1 VAHDQVRRGPVYTPG
16 ISGSCTFLLALIL
29 VLKGYRVR
37 GADAFDMPS
46 NWFSLHPPQ
55 GRSSLDALIDRAQG
69 RVERFAD
76 RLLDSR
82 RSWRWQHLVYEGS
95 WAVALS
101 VVTCGYLLFGR
112 LFLAKLF
119 FANSRCDG
127 CGTCT
132 EACPVGAIRMLGKA
146 NPRPYWSYHC
156 ESCMRCAPLC
166 PHKAIE
172 AGQSWGVMLYFLTA
186 LWVAYW
192 GISALGQSLPV
203 TAGMQDGWLRYV
215 LGVAYFYPTLFL
227 SYAVFH
233 VANRL
238 KVVNWLFTHTTLT
251 HFWGRYL
258 EPNTRY
264 KHLVPKK
271 TKKPISG

>member
-1 VAHDQVRRGPVYTPG
+1 MAIDDLGRFTGDGDIGQDTDHQTGPDG
-16 ISGSCTFLLALIL
+16 
-29 VLKGYRVR
+29 
-37 GADAFDMPS
+37 
-46 NWFSLHPPQ
+46 
-55 GRSSLDALIDRAQG
+55 DRASARTYVVSHHF
-69 RVERFAD
+69 RV
-76 RLLDSR
+76 
-82 RSWRWQHLVYEGS
+82 
-95 WAVALS
+95 
-101 VVTCGYLLFGR
+101 
-112 LFLAKLF
+112 
-119 FANSRCDG
+119 
-127 CGTCT
+127 
-132 EACPVGAIRMLGKA
+132 
-146 NPRPYWSYHC
+146 
-156 ESCMRCAPLC
+156 
-166 PHKAIE
+166 E